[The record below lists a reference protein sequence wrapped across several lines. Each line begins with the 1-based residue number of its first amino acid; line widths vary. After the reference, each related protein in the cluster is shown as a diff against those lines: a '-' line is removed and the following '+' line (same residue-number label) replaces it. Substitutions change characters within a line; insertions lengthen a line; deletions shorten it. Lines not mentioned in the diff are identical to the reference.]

1 MFLLKGMLTE
11 TVDILGFSDLVLDMV
26 MLLRRQLLNWLIEI
40 YQRKAML
47 IKKESKNKKS
57 KNKKYLKKMQS
68 LMRPHQ
74 HAAQSGNLKDAIAED
89 VLIKVMSE
97 TLILGWDNVIGRDG
111 EELEFTV
118 ENCSQLLRDLPELR
132 DVLWAEANK
141 VANYIS
147 MDREDAV
154 KNS

>member
-1 MFLLKGMLTE
+1 MSLYALFETDVSSETDGFILKLQDDDVEIAFLIARAG
-11 TVDILGFSDLVLDMV
+11 G
-26 MLLRRQLLNWLIEI
+26 
-40 YQRKAML
+40 A
-47 IKKESKNKKS
+47 
-57 KNKKYLKKMQS
+57 NKKYLKKMQS